1 MGAGILIT
9 RGVRMGIR
17 SDFLV
22 GQGRVRCGVTREL
35 RLVSLLVREI

>member
-22 GQGRVRCGVTREL
+22 GRGKGEGVE
-35 RLVSLLVREI
+35 